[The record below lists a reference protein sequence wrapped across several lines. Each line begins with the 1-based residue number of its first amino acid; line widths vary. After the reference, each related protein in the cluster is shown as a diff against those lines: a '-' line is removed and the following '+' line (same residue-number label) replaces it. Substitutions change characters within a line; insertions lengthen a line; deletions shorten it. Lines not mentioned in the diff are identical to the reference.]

1 MYRFRDIDRYRMIYN
16 DIDVDIDVDIDLDID
31 IDMHTDI

>member
-1 MYRFRDIDRYRMIYN
+1 MYRYRDIDRYRMIYN
-16 DIDVDIDVDIDLDID
+16 DIDVDIDIDLDID

>member
-1 MYRFRDIDRYRMIYN
+1 MYRYRDIDRYRMIYN
-16 DIDVDIDVDIDLDID
+16 DIDVDIDLDID